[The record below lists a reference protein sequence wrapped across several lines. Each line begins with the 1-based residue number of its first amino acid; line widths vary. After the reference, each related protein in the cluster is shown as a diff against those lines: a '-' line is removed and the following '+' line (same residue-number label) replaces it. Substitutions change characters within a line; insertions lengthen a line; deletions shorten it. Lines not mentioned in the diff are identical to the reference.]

1 MRESSLEILKVSAGS
16 SGSCLSFQHFQR
28 QAQGAFE
35 DTGLLCC
42 LPAGLTPQDIHW
54 VSTPVSFNIPRVVFI
69 LVWGSA
75 LPQFPKSLPSEPE
88 NTHAQGHPKSTFT
101 PESPHFMFSRHRLSD
116 NLSCKF
122 QLPSHL
128 ALAVSQQTPLRC
140 TCPRPT
146 PRSVHAAL
154 LYPCG
159 DHLSFLRN
167 QLAIISLWRAAL
179 TSNSLQQRQ
188 KPSSV
193 LPQNSGQV

>member
-1 MRESSLEILKVSAGS
+1 MTFTGFPPLSHSTSQGWSSSS
-16 SGSCLSFQHFQR
+16 SGAQLCPNFLNLCLQS
-28 QAQGAFE
+28 
-35 DTGLLCC
+35 LK
-42 LPAGLTPQDIHW
+42 TP
-54 VSTPVSFNIPRVVFI
+54 TPRVT
-69 LVWGSA
+69 LSPR
-75 LPQFPKSLPSEPE
+75 LP
-88 NTHAQGHPKSTFT
+88 

-128 ALAVSQQTPLRC
+128 TPAVSQQNPLRC

-193 LPQNSGQV
+193 TSPKLRPSMKMVQMLAVPGMPRAGSTDALHMARGTA